1 MRKCNQI
8 IVAGGAIISC
18 YPGLLLADTC
28 TTLPKCPDLGFS
40 VAKSDL
46 ATKCA
51 EKTYLK
57 CPFGDYYFCSDVDDG
72 CPEFVTVNPATEVCT
87 KYCPKNSSKCLTKK
101 TITCQEAVSKVN
113 GRLVRDGNSICGT
126 QTRNI
131 YLLGKAHSNCGSG
144 GSTAKFV
151 GASVHPASDL
161 APCKNEMQAEP
172 MFEANYIYVEGAAGF
187 YVKTKINTIHFIS
200 SYSGAITF
208 AKDTEVRN
216 IEGQANSAWTG
227 NYSITTAGTNGET
240 INVKIG
246 ASCSGCS
253 SSSGWY
259 PPTCNFNISG
269 HNAKVTYQPR
279 TSSGSGSCEVKFNCS
294 VLGSNGKCEQGW
306 W

>member
-87 KYCPKNSSKCLTKK
+87 KLCPKNSSKCLEKRN
-101 TITCQEAVSKVN
+101 ITCQEAVSKAN
-113 GRLVRDGNSICGT
+113 GRLIQDGASVCGT
-126 QTRNI
+126 QTRTL
-131 YLLGKAHSNCGSG
+131 YLLGKANSKCSSG
-144 GSTAKFV
+144 GVKFI
-151 GASVHPASDL
+151 GTSINSAADL
-161 APCKNEMQAEP
+161 APCEKEMKG
-172 MFEANYIYVEGAAGF
+172 EAF
-187 YVKTKINTIHFIS
+187 YEAS
-200 SYSGAITF
+200 SI
-208 AKDTEVRN
+208 N
-216 IEGQANSAWTG
+216 IEHSVF
-227 NYSITTAGTNGET
+227 
-240 INVKIG
+240 INVKAKIG
-246 ASCSGCS
+246 TANFYSSNYSGSITLGEDAEINYINGYADNTWHREIVVSAYGHGSDSQKQSLKLGFMCGCS
-253 SSSGWY
+253 DSGSSFY
-259 PPTCNFNISG
+259 KPKCNFTINGDYADVIYSTSG
-269 HNAKVTYQPR
+269 ECETEVQCNVYE
-279 TSSGSGSCEVKFNCS
+279 GSCKE
-294 VLGSNGKCEQGW
+294 GW

>member
-87 KYCPKNSSKCLTKK
+87 KYCPKNSSKCLTKR
-101 TITCQEAVSKVN
+101 TISCSEAVSKAN
-113 GRLVRDGNSICGT
+113 GRLVQDNYSICGT

-131 YLLGKAHSNCGSG
+131 YLLGKANSNCSGSV
-144 GSTAKFV
+144 TAEYTHV
-151 GASVHPASDL
+151 SVYPASNL
-161 APCKNEMQAEP
+161 PPCKNEMKG
-172 MFEANYIYVEGAAGF
+172 EAYLEGSYIRIKDYASF
-187 YVKTKINTIHFIS
+187 YVKTKFNSVNFSGNNSSGTITLGEDAEI
-200 SYSGAITF
+200 
-208 AKDTEVRN
+208 RN
-216 IEGQANSAWTG
+216 IEGYANTVYTG
-227 NYSITTAGTNGET
+227 NYNISVYNSDKPIT
-240 INVKIG
+240 VKLG
-246 ASCSGCS
+246 ASCGCS

-259 PPTCNFNISG
+259 PPTCNVNINGDNATVKYNQSHPSG
-269 HNAKVTYQPR
+269 GLASCKVNFTCNIYD
-279 TSSGSGSCEVKFNCS
+279 
-294 VLGSNGKCEQGW
+294 GKCEEGW